1 MARSSSDARYGRS
14 RLSLLATK
22 NPPSA
27 QAPPPETDVPIQAE
41 ESRLRI
47 STLAQ
52 VEPEAKD
59 QQAELAEKSKVTGR
73 RVKRVQR

>member
-22 NPPSA
+22 NPHSA
-27 QAPPPETDVPIQAE
+27 KAPPPETDVLIQAE

-52 VEPEAKD
+52 VEPLTKEPAK
-59 QQAELAEKSKVTGR
+59 KSKVTR
-73 RVKRVQR
+73 RREK

>member
-27 QAPPPETDVPIQAE
+27 QAPPPEGDIPIQAE

-52 VEPEAKD
+52 VGPQTKEPDK
-59 QQAELAEKSKVTGR
+59 KSKVTR
-73 RVKRVQR
+73 RKGK